1 MPADADCCDNTGDTP
16 LMALA
21 RLGQHKLLW
30 ALLGVRRAGTASV
43 NVQDAH
49 GLTALHYAAAAGSQG
64 ACQVLRSC
72 GADPSLPTQE
82 GQSPAN
88 LAEAGGHTACLPLL
102 RLPVSVAV

>member
-1 MPADADCCDNTGDTP
+1 M
-16 LMALA
+16 
-21 RLGQHKLLW
+21 
-30 ALLGVRRAGTASV
+30 RRAGTASV

-72 GADPSLPTQE
+72 GADPSLPTLE
-82 GQSPAN
+82 GQSAAN